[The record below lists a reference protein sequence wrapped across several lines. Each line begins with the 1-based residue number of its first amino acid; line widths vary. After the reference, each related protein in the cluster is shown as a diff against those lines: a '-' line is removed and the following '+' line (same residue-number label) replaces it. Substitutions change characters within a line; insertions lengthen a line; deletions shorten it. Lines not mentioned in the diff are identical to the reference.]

1 MAAYLQK
8 GERIPRRG
16 EIGIDPAKIASYE
29 AAGFVMSGSRHVRMN
44 AVRQRKEAQVVSAE
58 EKRAALL
65 AQRESAQAREG
76 AIISQF
82 REMVDERLAVE
93 ERRARER
100 GREQRGREQRDKER
114 EERGRRA

>member
-1 MAAYLQK
+1 MAAFVQK

-44 AVRQRKEAQVVSAE
+44 AVRQRKEAQVVTAE
-58 EKRAALL
+58 EKRLALV
-65 AQRESAQAREG
+65 AQREQAQAREG

-82 REMVDERLAVE
+82 REMVDERLQVE

-100 GREQRGREQRDKER
+100 EREREKER
-114 EERGRRA
+114 ERERGRRK